1 MGLAGGAPSGPADK
15 KRPGRGRVVQK
26 AKAEPVHGTNHQQR
40 QADGAR
46 RDSGLGAG
54 VDAAPQ
60 LAAEAKGDA
69 SAE

>member
-1 MGLAGGAPSGPADK
+1 M
-15 KRPGRGRVVQK
+15 QE

-46 RDSGLGAG
+46 CDSGLGAG